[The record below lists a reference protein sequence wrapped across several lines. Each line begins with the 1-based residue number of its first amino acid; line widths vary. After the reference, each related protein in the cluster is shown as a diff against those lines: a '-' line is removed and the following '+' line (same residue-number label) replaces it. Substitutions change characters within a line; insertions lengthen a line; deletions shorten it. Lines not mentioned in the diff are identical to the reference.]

1 MSDPLPVV
9 RRVADLRAVIAGWR
23 KDGLSVG
30 LVPTMG
36 ALHDGHFSLVQ
47 ASTEQNDR
55 TCVTLFVNPKQ
66 FGEGEDFGT
75 YPRDEK
81 TDAAALSALGPDLLY
96 APAGDEMYPVQ
107 MATSVSVPGLGD
119 WLEGEFRPGFFTG
132 VATVVTKLLLQAL
145 PDRAYFGEK
154 DYQQLCLVR
163 RLTTDLNIPVEIIGC
178 PIIREASGLALSSR
192 NAYLTDA
199 QGAIAPGLSLALRQ
213 AAAEIA
219 GGSDIAAAIEAATG
233 TILEAGFANVDY
245 VAVRDAASLQ
255 PATLHDGNQRIL
267 AAAWLGDVR
276 LIDNREI

>member
-1 MSDPLPVV
+1 MSNPLPVV
-9 RRVADLRAVIAGWR
+9 RRVADLRSVIAGWR
-23 KDGLSVG
+23 SDGLSVG

-36 ALHDGHFSLVQ
+36 ALHDGHFSLVR

-75 YPRDEK
+75 YPRDEE
-81 TDAAALSALGPDLLY
+81 TDAAALNALGADLLY
-96 APAGDEMYPVQ
+96 APGGDEMYPAQ

-163 RLTTDLNIPVEIIGC
+163 RLTADLNIPVDIIGC
-178 PIIREASGLALSSR
+178 AIVREASGLALSSR
-192 NAYLTDA
+192 NAYLSGA
-199 QGAIAPGLSLALRQ
+199 QCAIAPGLRLALGQ
-213 AAAEIA
+213 AAEAIA
-219 GGSDIAAAIEAATG
+219 GGGEITAAIDAASQA
-233 TILEAGFANVDY
+233 ILEAGFAKVDY

-255 PATLHDGNQRIL
+255 PATSYDGNQRLL

-276 LIDNREI
+276 LIDNMAI

>member
-1 MSDPLPVV
+1 MSDPLPVA
-9 RRVADLRAVIAGWR
+9 RLVADLRSVIAGWR
-23 KDGLSVG
+23 IGGLSVG

-36 ALHDGHFSLVQ
+36 ALHDGHFSLVR
-47 ASTEQNDR
+47 ASAEQNDR

-66 FGEGEDFGT
+66 FAEGEDFGT
-75 YPRDEK
+75 YPRDE
-81 TDAAALSALGPDLLY
+81 DADAVALGALGADLLY
-96 APAGDEMYPVQ
+96 APAGDEMYPAE

-163 RLTTDLNIPVEIIGC
+163 RLTTDLDIPVEIMGC

-192 NAYLTDA
+192 NAYLTDE
-199 QGAIAPGLSLALRQ
+199 QGAIAPALSLAIGE
-213 AAAEIA
+213 AAKAIA
-219 GGSDIAAAIEAATG
+219 GGADIAAAAHEAAQA
-233 TILEAGFANVDY
+233 ILEAGFAKVDY

-255 PATLHDGNQRIL
+255 PAPLHDGGQRIL
-267 AAAWLGDVR
+267 AAAWLGNVR
-276 LIDNREI
+276 LIDNMAV